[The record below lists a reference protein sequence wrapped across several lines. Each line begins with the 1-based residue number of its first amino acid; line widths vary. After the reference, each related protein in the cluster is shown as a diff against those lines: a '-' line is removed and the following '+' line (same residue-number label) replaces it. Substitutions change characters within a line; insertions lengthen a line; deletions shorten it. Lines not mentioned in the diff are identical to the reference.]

1 MYKYICCEFII
12 LILITL
18 APSPSNTITI
28 NHSPHHFY
36 LNWKRTHCSGKTIGM
51 VALPACVLGYS
62 LLCHDDDI
70 DGDDDD
76 DDDYVDDDD
85 DVDNDI

>member
-1 MYKYICCEFII
+1 M
-12 LILITL
+12 
-18 APSPSNTITI
+18 
-28 NHSPHHFY
+28 
-36 LNWKRTHCSGKTIGM
+36 GM

-76 DDDYVDDDD
+76 DDVYVDDDD

>member
-1 MYKYICCEFII
+1 MNFITI
-12 LILITL
+12 ILITL

-51 VALPACVLGYS
+51 VALPACML
-62 LLCHDDDI
+62 DDDY

-76 DDDYVDDDD
+76 DDDDD
-85 DVDNDI
+85 DVMTHT